1 MQTNIANISL
11 KFFISTAIAAGVA
24 GCGTVK
30 EKTAP
35 CKRPANLT
43 SFAEDIRQDCGPMAF
58 VNGDPAT
65 AIAAINSIA
74 TE

>member
-1 MQTNIANISL
+1 MPTNFAHNFWRLLPLTVLAASL
-11 KFFISTAIAAGVA
+11 A

-30 EKTAP
+30 EKTSP

-43 SFAEDIRQDCGPMAF
+43 SFAEDIRQDCGPMAYI
-58 VNGDPAT
+58 NGDPAT

>member
-1 MQTNIANISL
+1 VQINIANNFPKI
-11 KFFISTAIAAGVA
+11 FISTAIIASVV

>member
-1 MQTNIANISL
+1 MIKTGT
-11 KFFISTAIAAGVA
+11 FAALTLMTVTLV

-43 SFAEDIRQDCGPMAF
+43 SYTEDPREPCGAARPLNDPVTAF
-58 VNGDPAT
+58 E
-65 AIAAINSIA
+65 AIGALDQH
-74 TE
+74 

>member
-1 MQTNIANISL
+1 MQINIANNFPKI
-11 KFFISTAIAAGVA
+11 FISTAIIASVV

>member
-1 MQTNIANISL
+1 MTIKITFGALNILAL
-11 KFFISTAIAAGVA
+11 TMVAGGLT

-43 SFAEDIRQDCGPMAF
+43 SFAEDIRKDCGPMAF
-58 VNGDPAT
+58 VDGDPAT

-74 TE
+74 ME

>member
-1 MQTNIANISL
+1 MQTNIANIFL
-11 KFFISTAIAAGVA
+11 KFFILTAIAAGVA

-43 SFAEDIRQDCGPMAF
+43 SFAEDIRHDCGPMAF
-58 VNGDPAT
+58 INGDPAT

-74 TE
+74 SE

>member
-1 MQTNIANISL
+1 MANNFPKI
-11 KFFISTAIAAGVA
+11 FISTAIIASVV

>member
-1 MQTNIANISL
+1 MQTNIANSFL
-11 KFFISTAIAAGVA
+11 KVFIFTAIIASII

-43 SFAEDIRQDCGPMAF
+43 SFAKDIRQDCGPMAF

>member
-1 MQTNIANISL
+1 MQTNIAITFL
-11 KFFISTAIAAGVA
+11 KCFIFAAITACVA

-58 VNGDPAT
+58 VNGDQAT
-65 AIAAINSIA
+65 AIDAINSIA